1 METRAS
7 YLLVGSFVLVL
18 TAALIAV
25 VVWLGGKGLDQKN
38 VRYASYFA
46 GDVTGLGIGN
56 AVRYRGVPVGSVVN
70 IAIDPKNV
78 ERVRVIMEVD
88 ETTPIKTDTVAQ
100 LALQGITGVAFIQL
114 TGGTQN
120 AAALAR
126 PADKRELPV
135 IATRESAV
143 QKILTRLP
151 EIFEKVLSVADRIV
165 LLFDEKNLGA
175 VTKILENLEQFSE
188 NARSTTDD
196 ARALI
201 GEAKSAAGALK
212 DTAAAIRS
220 LTENIGKQVDPVAG
234 DVRRTASEMRL
245 AVAEFSKTLKNVT
258 AISSEIEQLV
268 KTNKRSITDFS
279 QTELYEFTGFLTEAR
294 TLVDAL
300 TRLTNRIERD
310 PAQFFF
316 GDSQKGVRAQ

>member
-175 VTKILENLEQFSE
+175 VTKILENL
-188 NARSTTDD
+188 
-196 ARALI
+196 
-201 GEAKSAAGALK
+201 
-212 DTAAAIRS
+212 
-220 LTENIGKQVDPVAG
+220 
-234 DVRRTASEMRL
+234 
-245 AVAEFSKTLKNVT
+245 
-258 AISSEIEQLV
+258 
-268 KTNKRSITDFS
+268 
-279 QTELYEFTGFLTEAR
+279 
-294 TLVDAL
+294 
-300 TRLTNRIERD
+300 
-310 PAQFFF
+310 
-316 GDSQKGVRAQ
+316 

>member
-1 METRAS
+1 M
-7 YLLVGSFVLVL
+7 
-18 TAALIAV
+18 
-25 VVWLGGKGLDQKN
+25 
-38 VRYASYFA
+38 
-46 GDVTGLGIGN
+46 
-56 AVRYRGVPVGSVVN
+56 
-70 IAIDPKNV
+70 
-78 ERVRVIMEVD
+78 
-88 ETTPIKTDTVAQ
+88 
-100 LALQGITGVAFIQL
+100 
-114 TGGTQN
+114 
-120 AAALAR
+120 
-126 PADKRELPV
+126 
-135 IATRESAV
+135 
-143 QKILTRLP
+143 
-151 EIFEKVLSVADRIV
+151 
-165 LLFDEKNLGA
+165 FDEKNLGA

-188 NARSTTDD
+188 NASSTTDD

-279 QTELYEFTGFLTEAR
+279 QTGLYEFTGFLTEAR

>member
-100 LALQGITGVAFIQL
+100 LALQGITGVAFI
-114 TGGTQN
+114 
-120 AAALAR
+120 
-126 PADKRELPV
+126 
-135 IATRESAV
+135 
-143 QKILTRLP
+143 
-151 EIFEKVLSVADRIV
+151 
-165 LLFDEKNLGA
+165 
-175 VTKILENLEQFSE
+175 
-188 NARSTTDD
+188 
-196 ARALI
+196 
-201 GEAKSAAGALK
+201 
-212 DTAAAIRS
+212 
-220 LTENIGKQVDPVAG
+220 
-234 DVRRTASEMRL
+234 
-245 AVAEFSKTLKNVT
+245 
-258 AISSEIEQLV
+258 
-268 KTNKRSITDFS
+268 
-279 QTELYEFTGFLTEAR
+279 
-294 TLVDAL
+294 
-300 TRLTNRIERD
+300 
-310 PAQFFF
+310 
-316 GDSQKGVRAQ
+316 

>member
-25 VVWLGGKGLDQKN
+25 VIWLGGTEFDRKTA
-38 VRYASYFA
+38 RYMSYFT
-46 GDVTGLGIGN
+46 GDVTGLGVGN
-56 AVRYRGVPVGSVVN
+56 AVRYRGVPVGSVVD

-78 ERVRVIMEVD
+78 ERVRVIMEVT
-88 ETTPIKTDTVAQ
+88 ETTPIKIDTVAQ

-114 TGGTQN
+114 TGGTHKS
-120 AAALAR
+120 AALKR
-126 PADKRELPV
+126 PKGKALPV
-135 IATRESAV
+135 IASRKSV
-143 QKILTRLP
+143 IQQVLSRLP
-151 EIFEKVLSVADRIV
+151 TIIEKVLVVADRV
-165 LLFDEKNLGA
+165 TLLFDDKNITA
-175 VTKILENLEQFSE
+175 VSKTLENLQELTK
-188 NARSTTDD
+188 NASSTTDD
-196 ARALI
+196 ARRLI
-201 GEAKSAAGALK
+201 EEAQSAAGALK
-212 DTAAAIRS
+212 ETATAIRS

-234 DVRRTASEMRL
+234 DVRKTASEMRR
-245 AVAEFSKTLKNVT
+245 AVVEFSKTLKNVT
-258 AISSEIEQLV
+258 AISGDIEQLV

-279 QTELYEFTGFLTEAR
+279 QTGLYEFTGFLTEAR